1 MTEFL
6 FVRHAEAVTNTQP
19 DLVGGQNNMTPLT
32 ERGRQQ
38 AALFGE
44 YLRSNAIVPDVVF
57 SSGAV
62 RADTTAAIALS
73 QAGIELPLLHDDRLQ
88 EMAQGRYEGAPRAH
102 AYSPEN
108 LEKYAIATMD
118 GKLPGGES
126 MREVQQRMAT
136 FLAETSQVH
145 PQERVLVF
153 GHGLAIR
160 ALAGALRGFT
170 KHAIL
175 AEQTDNVSLTLIEAR
190 DPAPVVHFVG
200 KNVIPEYT

>member
-19 DLVGGQNNMTPLT
+19 GLVGGQNNTTPLT

-38 AALFGE
+38 AALFGK
-44 YLRSNAIVPDVVF
+44 YLHSNAVVPNVVF
-57 SSGAV
+57 SSGAI
-62 RADTTAAIALS
+62 RADTTAAIALA
-73 QAGIELPLLHDDRLQ
+73 QAGIELPLLHDDRLM
-88 EMAQGRYEGAPRAH
+88 EMSQGEYEGAPRTH
-102 AYSPEN
+102 VYSPEN
-108 LEKYAIATMD
+108 LEKYAITTMD

-126 MREVQQRMAT
+126 MREVQQRMAA
-136 FLAETSQVH
+136 FLEETSQTYPH
-145 PQERVLVF
+145 ERVLVF

-170 KHAIL
+170 KQAIL
-175 AEQTDNVSLTLIEAR
+175 AEQTNNVSLSFIETT
-190 DPAPVVHFVG
+190 PATPIVHFVG